1 MILTVALAFF
11 LVFMFQTI
19 GGIMIGNILYYIVL
33 MRTIFLRRSVRIKR
47 SPIRNG
53 FLVCFVSW
61 SLLSTVLFA
70 LERSAFDGR
79 NAIQFIFTMQYLVFV
94 VDIEIDSKL
103 LEEWLFR
110 FSVMLSIV
118 IIALYLFTGEFQY
131 FSSLFTTRRLWA
143 QNFVP
148 GWPNTTAIP
157 LIIGLWLGMKKNC
170 SRIFRIL
177 MITALVL
184 TSSRVAMLGILA
196 IYMHRFFLVS
206 GGKLLK
212 WFMFTPIIF
221 GFSFLYDHFLSF
233 LNLTIPS
240 LAYRLSVIYDRQDI
254 LRVTMKYVSERPL
267 LGYGGNSLDQLNLFF
282 GNISLYGIDWGHT
295 HNWVLEM
302 LLRYGTIGLVLF
314 SAFMIISLLEIID
327 TQRKFMF
334 GLLLLL
340 GLFQTYLRNF
350 NVLFLMFFLTMKS
363 NESSLLENKE
373 AIFQYSYPIE
383 ANNSR
388 RFFR

>member
-1 MILTVALAFF
+1 
-11 LVFMFQTI
+11 
-19 GGIMIGNILYYIVL
+19 
-33 MRTIFLRRSVRIKR
+33 
-47 SPIRNG
+47 
-53 FLVCFVSW
+53 
-61 SLLSTVLFA
+61 
-70 LERSAFDGR
+70 
-79 NAIQFIFTMQYLVFV
+79 
-94 VDIEIDSKL
+94 
-103 LEEWLFR
+103 
-110 FSVMLSIV
+110 LSIV

-148 GWPNTTAIP
+148 GWPNTTSIP